1 MSHFSVVV
9 CLDDDSSHLARTA
22 HIPAFRDSAAL
33 RQLIEQ
39 RLEQVMA
46 PWDENKEVEPY
57 RDYEKGGPAEY
68 WLYTSLQRAADDY
81 AAGTGI
87 KPYKPDELGWS
98 SASSKEKPEQQRA
111 AQKADAEL
119 FASLPVPITWA
130 DIMKLHNER
139 YGDEGDGDG
148 KLLLSEDGARAYTMS
163 TYNPESKWDYWRIGG
178 RWGAYFPYRKDC
190 AALVIKTERGWDSPD
205 DTMPLHCDGGPK
217 SALDLKAMRE
227 EKAAE
232 ARKLYAEYQEIVAR
246 TPAALPWSAFRDN
259 ISEGTGYTA
268 DQARDEYHSQPR
280 VQALSSS
287 ETFRWRDDVIGE
299 FSVSEK
305 LYIERARARAVPGYA
320 VVTTDGRWMA
330 PGKMGWFGMSSD
342 DEGTRIGYWEA
353 ANAYIEALPDDAW
366 LVVLDC
372 HI

>member
-9 CLDDDSSHLARTA
+9 CLDGEVTKSTVEA
-22 HIPAFRDSAAL
+22 
-33 RQLIEQ
+33 

-46 PWDENKEVEPY
+46 PWDETKEIEPY
-57 RDYEKGGPAEY
+57 RSYEKGGPAEY
-68 WLYTSLQRAADDY
+68 WLYTSLQRTAEDY

-87 KPYKPDELGWS
+87 KPYRPDEIGWS
-98 SASSKEKPEQQRA
+98 SASSKETPEQQRA

-119 FASLPVPITWA
+119 FASLPVPVTWA
-130 DIMKLHNER
+130 DLVKLHNER
-139 YGDEGDGDG
+139 YADEDSP
-148 KLLLSEDGARAYTMS
+148 LMLSEDGTRAYTMS

-178 RWGAYFPYRKDC
+178 RWGSYFPYRDGC
-190 AALVIKTERGWDSPD
+190 TALVIKTERGWDSPN
-205 DTMPLHCDGGPK
+205 DTMPMHCDGGPK
-217 SALDLKAMRE
+217 SALNLKAMRE

-232 ARKLYAEYQEIVAR
+232 ARKLYAEYQETVAG

-259 ISEGTGYTA
+259 ISVGGYTIE
-268 DQARDEYHSQPR
+268 QAREEYRTQPR
-280 VQALSSS
+280 VERLHAS
-287 ETFRWRDDVIGE
+287 ETFRWRDDCIGE

-305 LYIERARARAVPGYA
+305 LYVERERARAVPGYA

-330 PGKMGWFGMSSD
+330 PGKMGWFGVSTDGQD
-342 DEGTRIGYWEA
+342 DRIGYWEA
-353 ANAYIEALPDDAW
+353 SNAYIEALPDDAW